1 MNLILRYL
9 EGRKSAPGVNPK
21 LTQELKETRQQLS
34 SILNKWNWDGT
45 SPKNATEFLN
55 KFAPWVDQQLA
66 DKKELKVFLA
76 KKGVSS
82 LAELAS
88 LPTSESEQLKFYR
101 ENIKIKEQIIEGY
114 KNQEQT
120 WQHTEED
127 YLSRIEEL
135 KTNRETSEE
144 LEQVR
149 KELAEAQQELAQ
161 QKQTFLNT
169 EADYLA
175 RIEAQDQELKDKVK
189 EFQASNGG
197 LLKRIEE
204 LKAGRELPEDYEDL
218 ISERDEAIREKRTL
232 EQEILA
238 TNNRLN
244 LKQQEV
250 SNKEQALEKLK
261 RERNQL
267 EVQQQKALQEK
278 NTLITTLNQEIK
290 QHKDKYS
297 KQGKLLDTEQL
308 ECKKLEAE
316 NEKLTKENQELTQ
329 QNIKMGQRLLE
340 LDPPTEVNC

>member
-101 ENIKIKEQIIEGY
+101 ENIKIKERIIEDF
-114 KNQEQT
+114 KEQEQT
-120 WQHTEED
+120 WQNTEAD
-127 YLSRIEEL
+127 YLRRIEEL

-144 LEQVR
+144 V
-149 KELAEAQQELAQ
+149 EAIKQELAQ

-169 EADYLA
+169 EQDYLTQIA
-175 RIEAQDQELKDKVK
+175 NQDQELKDKVK